1 MKRVT
6 YPEISTKYQETQCQI
21 DDLRKYAS
29 FKNIDVVEVFNYK
42 TSGFHK
48 EFKHRDSGTSIPQ
61 YIESSNIIVSELYRI
76 SCALNK

>member
-1 MKRVT
+1 MKTVT
-6 YPEISTKYQETQCQI
+6 YLRTSRKYQDIQCRI
-21 DDLRKYAS
+21 DVLRKYES
-29 FKNIDVVEVFNYK
+29 FKNIDVVELFNYK

-61 YIESSNIIVSELYRI
+61 YIESSNIIVSELSRI